1 VPRGSPKPVRCAAI
15 RTIGW
20 TIVVVATAA
29 FVFGAKASAEGID
42 FTPAERAWLS
52 AHPHIRVGCT
62 PDWLPFS
69 SVAADGKL
77 SGIDMDVM
85 ALLSQRLGVDFEMS
99 TASTWSA
106 VYEKAL
112 AREVDMLAG
121 TARTPERE
129 PYFCFTTFYE
139 SFPIV
144 LVERVDTPFF
154 SSVQDLTGRRV
165 ASARD
170 YALTL
175 EFQRDYPG
183 IELVLTDTVD
193 EAMQLVAGGKAE
205 AVATNLA
212 NASFIIKTR
221 GLTNLKI
228 TGILPQNYNL
238 RYAVRSDWPELAG
251 ILDKGIASLT
261 PADLQSIN
269 DRWIRIDYAN
279 VIRWDIIWKAATA
292 IALAVAIAI
301 ALIIARARRL
311 AYELNQRLR
320 LQDELED
327 SHDRLAQLNEE
338 KAELLRMAAH
348 DLRGPLTG
356 VLLNLDLA
364 QQGGIKAEDALP
376 RIRNHVE
383 QMLMLMTDLLDSETL
398 DEGRRRLTFAAVNTA
413 AMIHEVLASLASVAE
428 RKKIRFDTS
437 GVGRV
442 SAVLADAGAL
452 RQIIENLASN
462 ALKFSSPGHTIW
474 LVLTEWNHRVRLEV
488 RDEGPGVQPDEVE
501 RIFAKYARG
510 SAKPTAGEQSTGL
523 GLSIVRQ
530 LVTAMNGRAWC
541 ESTPGKGATFIV
553 VLPTTAPSPMKDTLG
568 EVPVE
573 NPDAAI

>member
-1 VPRGSPKPVRCAAI
+1 L
-15 RTIGW
+15 
-20 TIVVVATAA
+20 
-29 FVFGAKASAEGID
+29 VFGAKASGEGID
-42 FTPAERAWLS
+42 LTPAERGWLS

-69 SVAADGKL
+69 SVDADGTL
-77 SGIDMDVM
+77 SGIDIDVM
-85 ALLSQRLGVDFEMS
+85 ALLSQRLGVDFQIS
-99 TASTWSA
+99 TAPTWSL
-106 VYEKAL
+106 VYAKAL
-112 AREVDMLAG
+112 AREVDVLAG

-129 PYFCFTTFYE
+129 PYFNFTVPYE
-139 SFPIV
+139 SFPVVI
-144 LVERVDTPFF
+144 VERTDAPLFL
-154 SSVQDLTGRRV
+154 SVQDLMGRRV

-183 IELVLTDTVD
+183 IHLVLTDTVE

-221 GLTNLKI
+221 GLTNLRI

-251 ILDKGIASLT
+251 ILEKGIASLT

-279 VIRWDIIWKAATA
+279 VVRWDIILKTAAA
-292 IALAVAIAI
+292 ILLGAAIVI
-301 ALIIARARRL
+301 ALIIMRARRL
-311 AYELNQRLR
+311 AYELAQRLR
-320 LQDELED
+320 LQGELEE
-327 SHDRLAQLNEE
+327 SHGRLAQLNEE

-364 QQGGIKAEDALP
+364 QQGGIKAGDALS

-398 DEGRRRLTFAAVNTA
+398 DEGRRKLTFTAINTA
-413 AMIHEVLASLASVAE
+413 AVIHEVLASLVSAAE

-437 GVGRV
+437 GVGKV
-442 SAVLADAGAL
+442 PAVLADAGAL
-452 RQIIENLASN
+452 RQIIENLVSN

-474 LVLTEWNHRVRLEV
+474 LVLTEWNDRVRLEV
-488 RDEGPGVQPDEVE
+488 RDEGPGVPTDEVE
-501 RIFAKYARG
+501 RIFAKYVRG

-530 LVTAMNGRAWC
+530 LLTAMNGRAWC
-541 ESTPGKGATFIV
+541 ESTLGKGATFIV
-553 VLPTTAPSPMKDTLG
+553 VLPPVTLRPRTDALSKSPFGDLG
-568 EVPVE
+568 AE
-573 NPDAAI
+573 I

>member
-1 VPRGSPKPVRCAAI
+1 MPRGSPKPVRCAAI
-15 RTIGW
+15 CAVGW
-20 TIVVVATAA
+20 SIVATAA
-29 FVFGAKASAEGID
+29 LVLGPRANGQGID
-42 FTPAERAWLS
+42 LTPAERAWLS

-62 PDWLPFS
+62 PEWLPFS
-69 SVAADGKL
+69 SVDADGTL
-77 SGIDMDVM
+77 SGIDIDVM
-85 ALLSQRLGVDFEMS
+85 ALLSQRLGVDFQVS
-99 TASTWSA
+99 TAPTWSL
-106 VYEKAL
+106 VYAKAL
-112 AREVDMLAG
+112 ARELDVLAG
-121 TARTPERE
+121 TARTPERA
-129 PYFCFTTFYE
+129 PYFRFTAFYE

-144 LVERVDTPFF
+144 LVERADTPFF
-154 SSVQDLTGRRV
+154 SSVQDLVGRNV
-165 ASARD
+165 AAARD

-175 EFQRDYPG
+175 EFQREYPG
-183 IELVLTDTVD
+183 IRLTLTDTVE

-251 ILDKGIASLT
+251 ILEKGIASLT

-279 VIRWDIIWKAATA
+279 VVRWDIIIKAAAA
-292 IALAVAIAI
+292 ILLGAAIVI
-301 ALIIARARRL
+301 ALIIMRARRL
-311 AYELNQRLR
+311 AYELAQRLR
-320 LQDELED
+320 LQGELEE

-364 QQGGIKAEDALP
+364 QQGGIKAGDALP

-398 DEGRRRLTFAAVNTA
+398 DEGRRKLTFTAINTA
-413 AMIHEVLASLASVAE
+413 AVIHEVLASLASAAE
-428 RKKIRFDTS
+428 RKKIRIDTS
-437 GVGRV
+437 GVGKV
-442 SAVLADAGAL
+442 SPALADAGAL
-452 RQIIENLASN
+452 RQIIENLVSN
-462 ALKFSSPGHTIW
+462 ALKFSSPGQTVW
-474 LVLTEWNHRVRLEV
+474 LVLTEWNNRVRFEV
-488 RDEGPGVQPDEVE
+488 RDEGPGVQTDEVE
-501 RIFAKYARG
+501 RIFAKYVRG

-530 LVTAMNGRAWC
+530 LLTAMNGRAWC

-553 VLPTTAPSPMKDTLG
+553 LLPPATRRLITDTLSKSPFG
-568 EVPVE
+568 
-573 NPDAAI
+573 DLGAAI

>member
-1 VPRGSPKPVRCAAI
+1 M
-15 RTIGW
+15 GW
-20 TIVVVATAA
+20 TMVATAVL
-29 FVFGAKASAEGID
+29 VFGATTNGQGID
-42 FTPAERAWLS
+42 FTPAERAWIS

-69 SVAADGKL
+69 SIDTDGKL
-77 SGIDMDVM
+77 SGIDIDVM

-99 TASTWSA
+99 TASTWSD
-106 VYEKAL
+106 VYAKGL

-121 TARTPERE
+121 TASTPERE
-129 PYFCFTTFYE
+129 PYFHFTEPYE
-139 SFPIV
+139 SFPVVI
-144 LVERVDTPFF
+144 VERKDTPFF
-154 SSVQDLTGRRV
+154 SSVQDLVGRRV

-170 YALTL
+170 YAVTL
-175 EFQRDYPG
+175 NFQREYPG
-183 IELVLTDTVD
+183 MHLVLTDTVD
-193 EAMQLVAGGKAE
+193 EAMQLVAGGKAD

-212 NASFIIKTR
+212 NASFIIKIR

-228 TGILPQNYNL
+228 AGILPQSLKL

-269 DRWIRIDYAN
+269 DRWIRIDYAS
-279 VIRWDIIWKAATA
+279 VVRWDIIWKVAA
-292 IALAVAIAI
+292 ALLLATAIAI
-301 ALIIARARRL
+301 ALVMARARRL
-311 AYELNQRLR
+311 AYELAQRQRL
-320 LQDELED
+320 QTELED

-364 QQGGIKAEDALP
+364 QQGGIKAEDVLP

-383 QMLMLMTDLLDSETL
+383 QMIMLMTDLLDSEAL
-398 DEGRRRLTFAAVNTA
+398 DEGRRRLTVAAIDA
-413 AMIHEVLASLASVAE
+413 DAMIHEVLASLASVAE
-428 RKKIRFDTS
+428 RKKIRLDTS
-437 GVGRV
+437 GVGKV

-452 RQIIENLASN
+452 RQIIENLVSN
-462 ALKFSSPGHTIW
+462 ALKFSSPGRTIW
-474 LVLTEWNHRVRLEV
+474 LGLTEWNHRVRLEV
-488 RDEGPGVQPDEVE
+488 RDEGPGVQTDEVE
-501 RIFAKYARG
+501 LIFAKYVRG
-510 SAKPTAGEQSTGL
+510 SARPTAGEKSTGL

-530 LVTAMNGRAWC
+530 LITAMNGRVWC

-553 VLPTTAPSPMKDTLG
+553 ILPMAPRPVKD
-568 EVPVE
+568 VPDNDSVE
-573 NPDAAI
+573 SHGPTI

>member
-1 VPRGSPKPVRCAAI
+1 VV
-15 RTIGW
+15 GW
-20 TIVVVATAA
+20 TLVATAA
-29 FVFGAKASAEGID
+29 FALGTGARGQGID
-42 FTPAERAWLS
+42 LTPAERAWLS
-52 AHPHIRVGCT
+52 AHPHIRVGFT

-69 SVAADGKL
+69 SVDADGKL
-77 SGIDMDVM
+77 SGIDIDVM

-99 TASTWSA
+99 TAPTWSA

-112 AREVDMLAG
+112 TREVDMLAG

-129 PYFCFTTFYE
+129 PYFHFTAPYQ
-139 SFPIV
+139 SFPVVI
-144 LVERVDTPFF
+144 VERVDTPFL
-154 SSVQDLTGRRV
+154 SSMQDLMGRKV

-170 YALTL
+170 YASTL
-175 EFQRDYPG
+175 NFQREYPG
-183 IELVLTDTVD
+183 IHLVLTDTVD
-193 EAMQLVAGGKAE
+193 EAMQLVAGGKAD
-205 AVATNLA
+205 AVTTNLA
-212 NASFIIKTR
+212 NACFIIKTL
-221 GLTNLKI
+221 GLTNLKVA
-228 TGILPQNYNL
+228 GILPKSFSL
-238 RYAVRSDWPELAG
+238 RYAVRSDWPELPG

-261 PADLQSIN
+261 PADLQSI
-269 DRWIRIDYAN
+269 DDHWIRIDYDNA
-279 VIRWDIIWKAATA
+279 VHWDVIWKTAAA
-292 IALAVAIAI
+292 IALVLAIAI
-301 ALIIARARRL
+301 ALIMMRARRL

-320 LQDELED
+320 LQSELED

-383 QMLMLMTDLLDSETL
+383 QMLMLMTDLLDSEAL
-398 DEGRRRLTFAAVNTA
+398 DEGRRKLTFTAVDAA
-413 AMIHEVLASLASVAE
+413 AMVREVLASLAAVAE

-437 GVGRV
+437 GLGGV

-452 RQIIENLASN
+452 RQIIENLVSN
-462 ALKFSSPGHTIW
+462 ALKFSSPGRTIW
-474 LVLTEWNHRVRLEV
+474 IVLTEWNNRVRFEV
-488 RDEGPGVQPDEVE
+488 RDEGPGVQADEVE
-501 RIFAKYARG
+501 RIFAKYVRG

-541 ESTPGKGATFIV
+541 ESALGKGATFIV
-553 VLPTTAPSPMKDTLG
+553 VLPTATPGPMTDVLSG
-568 EVPVE
+568 VPIE
-573 NPDAAI
+573 DFGSSI

>member
-1 VPRGSPKPVRCAAI
+1 
-15 RTIGW
+15 
-20 TIVVVATAA
+20 VATA
-29 FVFGAKASAEGID
+29 VLIFGPKAIGQGID
-42 FTPAERAWLS
+42 LTPAERAWLS

-69 SVAADGKL
+69 SVGTDGKL
-77 SGIDMDVM
+77 SGIDIDVM
-85 ALLSQRLGVDFEMS
+85 ALLSQRLGVDFEIS
-99 TASTWSA
+99 TASTWSV
-106 VYEKAL
+106 VYAKGL

-129 PYFCFTTFYE
+129 PYFRFTEPYE
-139 SFPIV
+139 SFPVVI
-144 LVERVDTPFF
+144 VERTDTPFL
-154 SSVQDLTGRRV
+154 SAVQDLVGRRV

-175 EFQRDYPG
+175 DFQRDYPG
-183 IELVLTDTVD
+183 IHLVLTDTVD

-205 AVATNLA
+205 AVVTNLA
-212 NASFIIKTR
+212 NASFIIKIR

-228 TGILPQNYNL
+228 AGILPQNFKL
-238 RYAVRSDWPELAG
+238 RYAARSDWPELAG

-279 VIRWDIIWKAATA
+279 VIRWDVIGKTAAA
-292 IALAVAIAI
+292 ILLVVAIAV

-311 AYELNQRLR
+311 AYELGQRLR
-320 LQDELED
+320 LQGELED
-327 SHDRLAQLNEE
+327 SRDRLAQLNEE

-364 QQGGIKAEDALP
+364 QQAGITAEDALP
-376 RIRNHVE
+376 RIRSHVE
-383 QMLMLMTDLLDSETL
+383 QMIMLMTDLLDSETI
-398 DEGRRRLTFAAVNTA
+398 DEGRRKLAFQAISTGEV
-413 AMIHEVLASLASVAE
+413 IHEVLASVASAAE

-437 GVGRV
+437 GVGKV
-442 SAVLADAGAL
+442 SVVLADAGAL
-452 RQIIENLASN
+452 RQIIENLVSN
-462 ALKFSSPGHTIW
+462 ALKFSSPGSTVW
-474 LVLTEWNHRVRLEV
+474 LVLTEWNGRVRFEV
-488 RDEGPGVQPDEVE
+488 RDEGPGVQIDEVE
-501 RIFAKYARG
+501 RIFAKYVRG
-510 SAKPTAGEQSTGL
+510 SAKPTAGEKSTGL

-541 ESTPGKGATFIV
+541 ESTPGKGATFII
-553 VLPTTAPSPMKDTLG
+553 VLPTATLRPKTDTLSK
-568 EVPVE
+568 
-573 NPDAAI
+573 NPFGDHGAAI

>member
-1 VPRGSPKPVRCAAI
+1 VFRVV
-15 RTIGW
+15 GW
-20 TIVVVATAA
+20 SIVATA
-29 FVFGAKASAEGID
+29 FLVLGARVSRADID
-42 FTPAERAWLS
+42 FTPVERAWLS

-69 SVAADGKL
+69 SIGTDGKL
-77 SGIDMDVM
+77 SGIDIDVM

-99 TASTWSA
+99 TAPTWSD
-106 VYEKAL
+106 VYAKGL

-129 PYFCFTTFYE
+129 PYFCFTETYE
-139 SFPIV
+139 SLPVVI
-144 LVERVDTPFF
+144 VERTDTPFF
-154 SSVQDLTGRRV
+154 SSVQDLVGRRV

-175 EFQRDYPG
+175 NFQREYPG
-183 IELVLTDTVD
+183 INLVLTDTVD
-193 EAMQLVAGGKAE
+193 EAMQLVAGGQAE
-205 AVATNLA
+205 AVVTNLA
-212 NASFIIKTR
+212 NASFIIKIR
-221 GLTNLKI
+221 GLTNLKMA
-228 TGILPQNYNL
+228 GILPQSFKL

-279 VIRWDIIWKAATA
+279 AVRWDIIWKVAAA
-292 IALAVAIAI
+292 ILLAAAIAI
-301 ALIIARARRL
+301 ALVVARARRL
-311 AYELNQRLR
+311 AYELAQRQRL
-320 LQDELED
+320 QTELED

-364 QQGGIKAEDALP
+364 QQGGIKAEDVLP

-383 QMLMLMTDLLDSETL
+383 QMIMLMTDLLDSEAL
-398 DEGRRRLTFAAVNTA
+398 DEGRRRLTFAAIDA
-413 AMIHEVLASLASVAE
+413 AAIIHEVLASLTSVAE
-428 RKKIRFDTS
+428 RKKIRLDTS
-437 GVGRV
+437 GVGKV
-442 SAVLADAGAL
+442 PAVLADVGAL
-452 RQIIENLASN
+452 RQIIENLVSN
-462 ALKFSSPGHTIW
+462 ALKFSSPGHAIW
-474 LVLTEWNHRVRLEV
+474 LGLTEWNHRVRLEV
-488 RDEGPGVQPDEVE
+488 RDEGPGVQTDEVE
-501 RIFAKYARG
+501 LIFAKYVRG
-510 SAKPTAGEQSTGL
+510 SARPTAGEKSTGL

-530 LVTAMNGRAWC
+530 LITAMNGRVWC

-553 VLPTTAPSPMKDTLG
+553 VLPPAPRPTKDALG
-568 EVPVE
+568 H
-573 NPDAAI
+573 DAHESHGSAI

>member
-1 VPRGSPKPVRCAAI
+1 M
-15 RTIGW
+15 GW
-20 TIVVVATAA
+20 IIVATVVL
-29 FVFGAKASAEGID
+29 VFGSKAIGQGID
-42 FTPAERAWLS
+42 LTPAERAWLS
-52 AHPHIRVGCT
+52 THPHIRVGCT

-69 SVAADGKL
+69 SMDADGKL
-77 SGIDMDVM
+77 SGIDIDVM

-99 TASTWSA
+99 TASTWSN
-106 VYEKAL
+106 VYARAL

-129 PYFCFTTFYE
+129 PFFRFTEPYE
-139 SFPIV
+139 SFPVVI
-144 LVERVDTPFF
+144 VERVDTPVL
-154 SSVQDLTGRRV
+154 SSVQDLMGRKV

-175 EFQRDYPG
+175 DFQRKYPG
-183 IELVLTDTVD
+183 IQLVLTDTVD
-193 EAMQLVAGGKAE
+193 QAMQFVAGGKAE
-205 AVATNLA
+205 AVVTNLA
-212 NASFIIKTR
+212 NACFIIKIR

-228 TGILPQNYNL
+228 AGILPQNYKL

-279 VIRWDIIWKAATA
+279 TVRWDVIWKTAAA
-292 IALAVAIAI
+292 ILLVVAMAV

-311 AYELNQRLR
+311 AYELAQRLR
-320 LQDELED
+320 LQGELED
-327 SHDRLAQLNEE
+327 SRDRLAQLNEE

-364 QQGGIKAEDALP
+364 QQGGITAGDALP
-376 RIRNHVE
+376 RIRSHVE
-383 QMLMLMTDLLDSETL
+383 QMILLMTDLLDSETI
-398 DEGRRRLTFAAVNTA
+398 DEGRRKLTFRAINTGEV
-413 AMIHEVLASLASVAE
+413 IHEVLALVASAAE

-437 GVGRV
+437 GVGKV
-442 SAVLADAGAL
+442 SAVLADEGAL
-452 RQIIENLASN
+452 RQIIENLVSN
-462 ALKFSSPGHTIW
+462 ALKFSSPGGTLWIM
-474 LVLTEWNHRVRLEV
+474 LTEWKDRVRLEV
-488 RDEGPGVQPDEVE
+488 RDEGPGVQIDEVE
-501 RIFAKYARG
+501 RIFAKYVRG
-510 SAKPTAGEQSTGL
+510 SARPTAGEKSTGL

-553 VLPTTAPSPMKDTLG
+553 VLPTATLRPKTDALSKSPFGDLG
-568 EVPVE
+568 
-573 NPDAAI
+573 AAI

>member
-1 VPRGSPKPVRCAAI
+1 M
-15 RTIGW
+15 
-20 TIVVVATAA
+20 VATVILA
-29 FVFGAKASAEGID
+29 FGTKVIGQGID

-69 SVAADGKL
+69 CVGTDGKL
-77 SGIDMDVM
+77 SGIDIDVM

-99 TASTWSA
+99 TAPTWSD
-106 VYEKAL
+106 VYAKGL
-112 AREVDMLAG
+112 AREVDVLAG

-129 PYFCFTTFYE
+129 PYFNFTVPYE
-139 SFPIV
+139 SFPVVI
-144 LVERVDTPFF
+144 VEREDTPLFL
-154 SSVQDLTGRRV
+154 SVQDLVGRRV

-175 EFQRDYPG
+175 ELQRDYPG
-183 IELVLTDTVD
+183 IHLVFTDTVE

-212 NASFIIKTR
+212 NASFIIKMR
-221 GLTNLKI
+221 GLTNLRI
-228 TGILPQNYNL
+228 TGILSQTYEL
-238 RYAVRSDWPELAG
+238 RYAVRSDWPELVG

-269 DRWIRIDYAN
+269 DHWIRIDYGN
-279 VIRWDIIWKAATA
+279 VVRWDIIWKIAA
-292 IALAVAIAI
+292 ALLLAAVIAI
-301 ALIIARARRL
+301 ALVMARARRL
-311 AYELNQRLR
+311 AYELAQRLR

-364 QQGGIKAEDALP
+364 QQGGITPEAALP

-383 QMLMLMTDLLDSETL
+383 QMLMLMTDLLDSEAL
-398 DEGRRRLTFAAVNTA
+398 DEGRRKLTFAAVDA
-413 AMIHEVLASLASVAE
+413 GMVIHEVLVSLASVAQ

-442 SAVLADAGAL
+442 SEVLADAGAL
-452 RQIIENLASN
+452 RQIIENLVSN
-462 ALKFSSPGHTIW
+462 ALKFSSPGGTVW
-474 LVLTEWNHRVRLEV
+474 LGLTEWKDRVRLEV
-488 RDEGPGVQPDEVE
+488 RDEGPGVQTDEVE
-501 RIFAKYARG
+501 RIFAKYVRG
-510 SAKPTAGEQSTGL
+510 SAKPTAGEKSTGL

-530 LVTAMNGRAWC
+530 LITTMNGRTWC
-541 ESTPGKGATFIV
+541 ESAPGKGATFIV
-553 VLPTTAPSPMKDTLG
+553 VLPTATHPMTDALGKDFIEG
-568 EVPVE
+568 SG
-573 NPDAAI
+573 AAI

>member
-1 VPRGSPKPVRCAAI
+1 LA
-15 RTIGW
+15 
-20 TIVVVATAA
+20 
-29 FVFGAKASAEGID
+29 FGARAGGQGID
-42 FTPAERAWLS
+42 LTPAERAWLS

-69 SVAADGKL
+69 SVDADGAL
-77 SGIDMDVM
+77 SGIDIDVM
-85 ALLSQRLGVDFEMS
+85 ALLSQRLGVDFQIS
-99 TASTWSA
+99 TAPTWSLVYAKA
-106 VYEKAL
+106 V
-112 AREVDMLAG
+112 AREVDVLAG
-121 TARTPERE
+121 TAETPERA
-129 PYFCFTTFYE
+129 PYFRFTAFYE

-144 LVERVDTPFF
+144 LVERADAPFF
-154 SSVQDLTGRRV
+154 SSVQDLVGRNV
-165 ASARD
+165 AAARD

-175 EFQRDYPG
+175 EFQREYPG
-183 IELVLTDTVD
+183 IHLTLTDTVE

-221 GLTNLKI
+221 GLTNLRI

-251 ILDKGIASLT
+251 ILEKGIASLT

-279 VIRWDIIWKAATA
+279 VVRWDIILKTAAA
-292 IALAVAIAI
+292 VLLGVAITI
-301 ALIIARARRL
+301 ALIIMRARRL
-311 AYELNQRLR
+311 AYELGQRLR
-320 LQDELED
+320 LQGELEE

-364 QQGGIKAEDALP
+364 QQGGIKAGDALP

-398 DEGRRRLTFAAVNTA
+398 DEGRRKLTFTAINTA
-413 AMIHEVLASLASVAE
+413 AVIHEVLASLASAAE

-437 GVGRV
+437 GMGKVPP
-442 SAVLADAGAL
+442 VLADAGAL
-452 RQIIENLASN
+452 RQIIENLVSN

-474 LVLTEWNHRVRLEV
+474 LVLTEWNDRVRLEV
-488 RDEGPGVQPDEVE
+488 RDEGPGVQTDEVE
-501 RIFAKYARG
+501 RIFAKYVRG

-530 LVTAMNGRAWC
+530 LLTAMNGRAWC
-541 ESTPGKGATFIV
+541 ESTQGKGATFIV
-553 VLPTTAPSPMKDTLG
+553 VLPPATRRSKTDALSRSPFRDPG
-568 EVPVE
+568 
-573 NPDAAI
+573 AAI